1 MKTRVA
7 VGIVAVLIIL
17 LVAFVFV
24 RGNEDTWLCQ
34 NGQWI
39 KHGNP
44 TAPSPTGI
52 CGTPTPT
59 VSQTSENISVESPKA
74 KTEISVPFVIKGK
87 ARVFENQF
95 SYKVLDRKG
104 NIVLEGSA
112 YADAKDAGQFGP
124 YEITVS
130 GLSLKGKITLQVF
143 NYSAKD
149 GRQEN
154 KITIPLVLK

>member
-7 VGIVAVLIIL
+7 VGIAAVFIVL
-17 LVAFVFV
+17 LVAFVLV
-24 RGNEDTWLCQ
+24 RGNEDNWLCQ
-34 NGQWI
+34 NGVWV

-44 TAPSPTGI
+44 TVPSPTGI
-52 CGTPTPT
+52 CGTPTPSI
-59 VSQTSENISVESPKA
+59 SQASENISIDSPKA
-74 KTEISVPFVIKGK
+74 KTEVSVPFVIKGQ

-95 SYKVLDRKG
+95 SYKILDGSG

-154 KITIPLVLK
+154 KVTIPLVLK